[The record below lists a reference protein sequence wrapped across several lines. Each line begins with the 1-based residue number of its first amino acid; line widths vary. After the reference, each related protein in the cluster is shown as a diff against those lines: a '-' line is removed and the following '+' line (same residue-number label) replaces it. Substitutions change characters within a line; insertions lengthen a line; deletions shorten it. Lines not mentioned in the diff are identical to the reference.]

1 MEGVTLGMNYGL
13 RRLSKLGVKPSQ
25 IRATGG
31 GSKSKLW
38 RQIMADVF
46 NAQVVTLRVSEGAA
60 YGAALQALWTFR
72 NQKEAANLGIEEI
85 TDRFVKLNSRE
96 TAEPNP
102 KNVASYKEIQSLQDD
117 LSKSVRKQFNKHRNI
132 VARAKRN

>member
-72 NQKEAANLGIEEI
+72 NQKEAANIGIEEI

-117 LSKSVRKQFNKHRNI
+117 LSRSLRKQFNKHRNI
-132 VARAKRN
+132 VARAQRN

>member
-117 LSKSVRKQFNKHRNI
+117 LSRSLRKQFNKHRNI
-132 VARAKRN
+132 VARAQRN